1 MTELLKVHGSQNQ
14 FFILDQTTLEQPLT
28 DAELQTLAPRITNPQ
43 TGLLGGADG
52 ILVVNQ
58 PTKAGALAQMRVI
71 NADGSEA
78 SMCGNG
84 LRTVARYLAEKF
96 DQDEFQVDTRDANLL
111 VRRQPDF
118 APGVLFRRW
127 GRPGR

>member
-1 MTELLKVHGSQNQ
+1 
-14 FFILDQTTLEQPLT
+14 
-28 DAELQTLAPRITNPQ
+28 
-43 TGLLGGADG
+43 
-52 ILVVNQ
+52 
-58 PTKAGALAQMRVI
+58 MRVI

-118 APGVLFRRW
+118 APGVPALPLRSHPSALTKKPCRLTIWAMNGCLIRWFPSLFLDCVLPASRFLIHI
-127 GRPGR
+127 